1 MMETMSIRQQKI
13 ARQIQSDMAEIFQRE
28 GKACTLGTLLTVTAV
43 RVSPDFSYA
52 KVYVSIFPFEKG
64 EEVLQAIEEK
74 NWFLRRELGRR
85 IKNQMKIVPELQFFL
100 DNSLEYIRNI
110 EEKLKE

>member
-1 MMETMSIRQQKI
+1 MESESIRQQKI

-28 GKACTLGTLLTVTAV
+28 GKPCTLGTLLTVTAV
-43 RVSPDFSYA
+43 RVSPDFGYA
-52 KVYVSIFPFEKG
+52 KIYLSVFPFNRG
-64 EEVLQAIEEK
+64 EEVLRTVEEK

-85 IKNQMKIVPELQFFL
+85 VKHQLKVVPELQFFL
-100 DNSLEYIRNI
+100 DDSLEYIRNI